1 MHYIAMYFAENSEF
15 TQVSSLVDLHIE
27 VHDEN
32 LVDHV

>member
-1 MHYIAMYFAENSEF
+1 MHYIAIYFAENPEF
-15 TQVSSLVDLHIE
+15 THVLSLVDLHIE